1 MVSLGLNI
9 LYVLAI
15 SLLANGLAIPK
26 EESLVSRDT
35 LVARDA
41 KFLKLDFDVSITS
54 NATTFLDRPSRV
66 SKRSDI
72 QSLPLNN
79 EQYWYSVTLQIGS
92 NKDTVKVDIDT
103 GSSDLWVTETT
114 ATCEPTEGL
123 DSNYCKVDGTYDSS
137 KSTSYKNL
145 NENFKIGY
153 VDGSGASGNYATEDV
168 TIPGGPTIHGFQF
181 GDVTDSDIQQGG
193 ILGVGY
199 SSNEAEGSYDNFP
212 ILLKKQG
219 IIDKVAYSLY
229 LNSPSATTGSIIFGG
244 VDNAKYSGSL
254 ISNPV
259 TSTRELAITLT
270 SVSYDGGST
279 NFQEAAVLDSGTTY
293 TYLTDVSPIIQALGA
308 QKNGNLGYI
317 ALCKQPNKSVSYNF
331 GNNAKIQVPYA
342 ALLSDPLYYSDNTI
356 SPYCQLLAG
365 QSDINL
371 LGDSFLRSAYVVYD
385 LEDNQISLAQVKYT
399 SASSISAL

>member
-26 EESLVSRDT
+26 EESLLSRDD

-41 KFLKLDFDVSITS
+41 KFLKLNFDVSK
-54 NATTFLDRPSRV
+54 TTNVTNFLVRPNEAG
-66 SKRSDI
+66 KRADI

-79 EQYWYSVTLQIGS
+79 EKYWYSVTLEIGS

-103 GSSDLWVTETT
+103 GSSDLWVTEKT
-114 ATCEPTEGL
+114 ATCTPSQGL
-123 DSNYCKVDGTYDSS
+123 DSNYCKTGGTYDSS
-137 KSTSYKNL
+137 KSTTYKNL
-145 NENFKIGY
+145 NENFRIGY
-153 VDGSGASGNYATEDV
+153 VDGSSASGGYATEDI

-181 GDVTDSDIQQGG
+181 GDVTTSDIQQGG

-199 SSNEAEGSYDNFP
+199 STNEAEGSYDNFP
-212 ILLKKQG
+212 VLLKKQG

-229 LNSPSATTGSIIFGG
+229 LNSQSATTGSIIFGG

-254 ISNPV
+254 ISNPT
-259 TSTRELAITLT
+259 TSKKELAITLN

-279 NFQEAAVLDSGTTY
+279 NFGSDAVLDSGTTY
-293 TYLTDVSPIIQALGA
+293 TYLTDVSPIVKALGA
-308 QKNGNLGYI
+308 QKNGDLYI

-331 GNNAKIQVPYA
+331 GNNAKIQVPYS
-342 ALLSDPLYYSDNTI
+342 ALLSDPLSYTDNTV

-385 LEDNQISLAQVKYT
+385 LQDNKISVAQVKYT
-399 SASSISAL
+399 SDSSISSI